1 MFTEFTRKRINEYVP
16 DVYWV
21 PIDINIVRFQI
32 GCICTLTSF
41 LRDHLGYR
49 GCLKLKFRITL
60 NQPNAFSAKI
70 FVHTRTTTRFHED
83 TKTARS
89 FVFDL
94 SFYKRRA
101 TRSTPRPSFL
111 PEARIQFTLHRLEQ
125 SFVIPRWTLQW
136 IKKKEKILRRQSK
149 ANRAQLRSE
158 IRSNEREREGKL
170 WNAIFHRLTS
180 GMPIIPLVV
189 CHVDTHRVIPHR
201 FHVVNSHVS
210 ILLLV
215 AEHRIFTCDVNAT
228 WINGTNRYKRNGHFA
243 RRSKKERWVGG
254 GERGKI
260 SLAHTHVS
268 NSCTRKQYI
277 YMG

>member
-60 NQPNAFSAKI
+60 NKPNAFSAKI

-83 TKTARS
+83 TKMARS

-136 IKKKEKILRRQSK
+136 IKKKRKNTTPSIE
-149 ANRAQLRSE
+149 SE
-158 IRSNEREREGKL
+158 SSS
-170 WNAIFHRLTS
+170 TS
-180 GMPIIPLVV
+180 IGNPI
-189 CHVDTHRVIPHR
+189 
-201 FHVVNSHVS
+201 
-210 ILLLV
+210 
-215 AEHRIFTCDVNAT
+215 
-228 WINGTNRYKRNGHFA
+228 
-243 RRSKKERWVGG
+243 
-254 GERGKI
+254 
-260 SLAHTHVS
+260 
-268 NSCTRKQYI
+268 
-277 YMG
+277 

>member
-1 MFTEFTRKRINEYVP
+1 MPFR
-16 DVYWV
+16 
-21 PIDINIVRFQI
+21 
-32 GCICTLTSF
+32 
-41 LRDHLGYR
+41 
-49 GCLKLKFRITL
+49 LKFSYTHVQRHVST
-60 NQPNAFSAKI
+60 KI
-70 FVHTRTTTRFHED
+70 RKWREASYSIYLSIND
-83 TKTARS
+83 AQQ
-89 FVFDL
+89 DL
-94 SFYKRRA
+94 
-101 TRSTPRPSFL
+101 PRPSFL

-125 SFVIPRWTLQW
+125 SFVIPRWTLQR
-136 IKKKEKILRRQSK
+136 IKRKEKILRRRSK
-149 ANRAQLRSE
+149 ENRAQLRSE
-158 IRSNEREREGKL
+158 IRSNEREGKL

-228 WINGTNRYKRNGHFA
+228 WINGTNYKRNGHFA

>member
-1 MFTEFTRKRINEYVP
+1 
-16 DVYWV
+16 
-21 PIDINIVRFQI
+21 
-32 GCICTLTSF
+32 
-41 LRDHLGYR
+41 
-49 GCLKLKFRITL
+49 
-60 NQPNAFSAKI
+60 
-70 FVHTRTTTRFHED
+70 
-83 TKTARS
+83 
-89 FVFDL
+89 
-94 SFYKRRA
+94 
-101 TRSTPRPSFL
+101 
-111 PEARIQFTLHRLEQ
+111 
-125 SFVIPRWTLQW
+125 
-136 IKKKEKILRRQSK
+136 
-149 ANRAQLRSE
+149 
-158 IRSNEREREGKL
+158 
-170 WNAIFHRLTS
+170 
-180 GMPIIPLVV
+180 MPIIPLVV

-277 YMG
+277 YGVEEIRWPKSKYAARVSEWIIMRLQIKWKRSLPFENYPKSQAQRSVN

>member
-1 MFTEFTRKRINEYVP
+1 MDKKEKKKYYAADRKRIELNF
-16 DVYWV
+16 DRKS
-21 PIDINIVRFQI
+21 D
-32 GCICTLTSF
+32 LT
-41 LRDHLGYR
+41 
-49 GCLKLKFRITL
+49 
-60 NQPNAFSAKI
+60 
-70 FVHTRTTTRFHED
+70 
-83 TKTARS
+83 
-89 FVFDL
+89 
-94 SFYKRRA
+94 
-101 TRSTPRPSFL
+101 
-111 PEARIQFTLHRLEQ
+111 
-125 SFVIPRWTLQW
+125 
-136 IKKKEKILRRQSK
+136 
-149 ANRAQLRSE
+149 
-158 IRSNEREREGKL
+158 REREGKL

-228 WINGTNRYKRNGHFA
+228 WINGTNYKRNGHFA
-243 RRSKKERWVGG
+243 RRSKKERWIGG

-277 YMG
+277 YIWGRRDTVAEE

>member
-1 MFTEFTRKRINEYVP
+1 MPFR
-16 DVYWV
+16 
-21 PIDINIVRFQI
+21 
-32 GCICTLTSF
+32 
-41 LRDHLGYR
+41 
-49 GCLKLKFRITL
+49 LKFSYKHV
-60 NQPNAFSAKI
+60 QPS
-70 FVHTRTTTRFHED
+70 RFHED
-83 TKTARS
+83 TKMARN

-136 IKKKEKILRRQSK
+136 IKRKEKILRRRSK

-158 IRSNEREREGKL
+158 IRSNEREGKL

-180 GMPIIPLVV
+180 GMPIIPLVI

>member
-21 PIDINIVRFQI
+21 PVDINIVRFQI

-136 IKKKEKILRRQSK
+136 IKKKRKNTTPPIE
-149 ANRAQLRSE
+149 SE
-158 IRSNEREREGKL
+158 SSS
-170 WNAIFHRLTS
+170 TS
-180 GMPIIPLVV
+180 IGNPI
-189 CHVDTHRVIPHR
+189 
-201 FHVVNSHVS
+201 
-210 ILLLV
+210 
-215 AEHRIFTCDVNAT
+215 
-228 WINGTNRYKRNGHFA
+228 
-243 RRSKKERWVGG
+243 
-254 GERGKI
+254 
-260 SLAHTHVS
+260 
-268 NSCTRKQYI
+268 
-277 YMG
+277 